1 MKTAT
6 KQNQLVEDFENNF
19 KDLLS
24 SESISKAVENLENV
38 DSASLKAASAYGAH
52 GALASLVFYVKA
64 QCSINN
70 GKTFNGNAWGISFP
84 GGGAL
89 FGDVYLSNA
98 GSLDQLYK
106 ETTSF
111 TFTATPVYTAFY
123 FFDKNSKLLGHF
135 QAGSVSTAT
144 GTGGGSGSW
153 S

>member
-1 MKTAT
+1 MEVTT
-6 KQNQLVEDFENNF
+6 KKSPLVEDFENNF
-19 KDLLS
+19 KNHLS
-24 SESISKAVENLENV
+24 TESISKAVENLERI
-38 DSASLKAASAYGAH
+38 DGTSLKAASAYGAH

-70 GKTFNGNAWGISFP
+70 GKTFNGNAWGVSFP

-89 FGDVYLSNA
+89 FGDVYLSSAN
-98 GSLDQLYK
+98 SLDQLYK
-106 ETTSF
+106 ETSSF

-123 FFDKNSKLLGHF
+123 FFDKNSNLLGHF